1 LNVKILFIIGYSFEL
16 AFSRQ
21 LDLYYLSWQTDS
33 ELVEFRKSIMRGLSN
48 IAESLIKESNLNPT
62 VSDVF
67 VKWNQIVGEELSKY
81 VEPHKVVKMNG
92 SNILIVKTKNC
103 CATEIQHDSLQLIEK
118 LNSYFKN
125 DLFSVVRVI
134 QE

>member
-1 LNVKILFIIGYSFEL
+1 
-16 AFSRQ
+16 
-21 LDLYYLSWQTDS
+21 
-33 ELVEFRKSIMRGLSN
+33 MRGLSN

-67 VKWNQIVGEELSKY
+67 VRWDRIVGERLAQY

-92 SNILIVKTKNC
+92 SNVLIVKSKNC
-103 CATEIQHDSLQLIEK
+103 CSTEIQHDSLQLIEK
-118 LNSYFKN
+118 LNNYFQS
-125 DLFSVVRVI
+125 DFFSVVRVI

>member
-1 LNVKILFIIGYSFEL
+1 
-16 AFSRQ
+16 
-21 LDLYYLSWQTDS
+21 
-33 ELVEFRKSIMRGLSN
+33 MRGLSN

>member
-1 LNVKILFIIGYSFEL
+1 MFAIGHIFEFC
-16 AFSRQ
+16 FSRQ
-21 LDLYYLSWQTDS
+21 LDLKFSSWQTS
-33 ELVEFRKSIMRGLSN
+33 LKSVRSRESIVRGLSN

-67 VKWNQIVGEELSKY
+67 VKWDQIVGENLARY

-92 SNILIVKTKNC
+92 SNVLIVKSKNC

-118 LNSYFKN
+118 LNSYFQSN
-125 DLFSVVRVI
+125 LFSVVRVI

>member
-1 LNVKILFIIGYSFEL
+1 MIVKILFAIGHIFRFC
-16 AFSRQ
+16 FSRQ
-21 LDLYYLSWQTDS
+21 LDLKFSSWQTS
-33 ELVEFRKSIMRGLSN
+33 LKSVRFRESVVRGLSN

-67 VKWNQIVGEELSKY
+67 VRWDRIVGERLAQY

-92 SNILIVKTKNC
+92 SNVLIVKSKNC

-118 LNSYFKN
+118 LNNYFQSN
-125 DLFSVVRVI
+125 LFSVVRVI